1 MSWTKLIDP
10 ISTILDK
17 FVPDKDEANRL
28 AHEIATLAERQHH
41 EQMLAQVEVN
51 KIEAA
56 HKSLFV
62 AGWRP
67 AVGWICATGLGISY
81 ILIPVLAAAQSI
93 HMGKPVEPMDMTE
106 LLPILFGM
114 LGFGAYRSYEK
125 KNGIAREK

>member
-56 HKSLFV
+56 HQHLFV

-67 AVGWICATGLGISY
+67 GVGWICVFGLAVNYFVIPLVATGQALATGQPIQPMELG
-81 ILIPVLAAAQSI
+81 
-93 HMGKPVEPMDMTE
+93 E
-106 LLPILFGM
+106 LTPILFGM
-114 LGFGAYRSYEK
+114 LGLGAYRTYEK
-125 KNGIAREK
+125 KHGVAREK